1 MILLKRYKSS
11 KGQQLIYE
19 SYNRLLENWHVS
31 YVEKDIATSYGSTHI
46 ITVGSHTNPPLL
58 LLHGTGDNS
67 AMMWI
72 YNIQQL
78 SEYFYIIAID
88 AIGGS
93 GKSEPNNQYYKQFDQ
108 TTWLDELLESLSIES
123 THIAGV
129 SYGAYL
135 AYHYAIKRPS
145 KVNKIVCMAGSIA
158 GSQFE
163 VMSKM
168 MKAFLPE
175 ALFPNEKNSKKLLRK
190 LSGSNYSVFET
201 NTELMNHWYYLL
213 KYFNNKSMMQH
224 RVTIFGHEQIKLLTN
239 KSLFLIGDKDKL
251 SYYPKAINRLNEY
264 QLTYKIIENT
274 GHSINHEQSELVNTE
289 IINYFT

>member
-1 MILLKRYKSS
+1 MQRYKSS
-11 KGQQLIYE
+11 EAQKLIYQ
-19 SYNRLLENWHVS
+19 SYDRLLVDWQVPYE
-31 YVEKDIATSYGSTHI
+31 EKDIPTSYGSTHL
-46 ITVGSHTNPPLL
+46 ITVGSPTNPPLL

-78 SEYFYIIAID
+78 SESFYVIAID

-93 GKSEPNNQYYKQFDQ
+93 GKSEPNEKYYKQFDQ
-108 TTWLDELLESLSIES
+108 TTWLDELLESLSIET
-123 THIAGV
+123 THIVGV

-135 AYHYAIKRPS
+135 AYHYAIMRPS

-158 GSQFE
+158 VSQFE

-175 ALFPNEKNSKKLLRK
+175 AIFPTEKNCKKLLRK
-190 LSGSNYSVFET
+190 LSGPNYSVFEN

-224 RVTIFGHEQIKLLTN
+224 KLTMFDHDQIKLIRDN
-239 KSLFLIGDKDKL
+239 SLFLIGDKDIL
-251 SYYPKAINRLNEY
+251 SYYPKAINRLNENK
-264 QLTYKIIENT
+264 LHYKIIENT
-274 GHSINHEQSELVNTE
+274 GHSINHEQSQLVNTE
-289 IINYFT
+289 IINYLS